1 MFSVSVLAAAGFCGG
16 LSLFAQAQE
25 PPPGEAAVERLL
37 SEDFAAIQEAE
48 RALVAARAALTR
60 ELIAVIRNH
69 VSDPAR
75 QASVEAAMRI
85 LGRMRAAEA
94 AEVLVSYIGFPQV
107 APYDPRAAGPEVAG
121 GRRHWPA
128 AQALVEIGQP
138 CVAHTM
144 AKLHE
149 TGHITEQR
157 ACLAVLVKLGQADAV
172 KAMLTEAMNEER
184 NPGRRATLQTGLKLL
199 PEITEGI
206 AGPWLEPPAWLRPE
220 RPGPGPA
227 TPKPR

>member
-25 PPPGEAAVERLL
+25 AAPRQPAVERLA
-37 SEDFAAIQEAE
+37 SEDLAAIEEAE
-48 RALVAARAALTR
+48 RELLAARAKLVA
-60 ELIAVIRNH
+60 ELLGIVRKH
-69 VSDPAR
+69 VQDR
-75 QASVEAAMRI
+75 QKEPSAKAAMRI
-85 LGRMRAAEA
+85 LGEMRAAEA
-94 AEVLVSYIGFPQV
+94 AEVLASYVGFPQV
-107 APYDPRAAGPEVAG
+107 APYDPGGLGPGRG
-121 GRRHWPA
+121 GFRRFWPA

-149 TGHITEQR
+149 TGDIIEQR

-184 NPGRRATLQTGLKLL
+184 NPGRRATLETGLKLL

-220 RPGPGPA
+220 RPGPGPG